1 MKIKFDKPLIDGLI
15 LSRPNRFI
23 FNVQIGDQIVEAH
36 CPSGG
41 TIAGLSRKNMQ
52 NLKCYLSDHGENTG
66 RRTRYTV
73 EAISLDDGVSYMGIN
88 QTRSNRYV
96 EQFLTDRKVREI
108 LSISDQIT
116 REKKL
121 RSSRIDFKVDDC
133 YIEVKTMVAEYY
145 CKSSDELAKLMKVG
159 TPSIDRMQ
167 KHIND
172 LAAEIEEFSARAA
185 VITVFQYDAP
195 TFKPPVDLDIYQ
207 DFVNDLRV
215 ARSKGLRQYQM
226 NIRITKEYAELISFF
241 ENETVE

>member
-1 MKIKFDKPLIDGLI
+1 MKIMFEQPLIDGLVV
-15 LSRPNRFI
+15 SRPNRFI
-23 FNVQIGDQIVEAH
+23 FNVQIDDQIVEAH
-36 CPSGG
+36 CASGG

-52 NLKCYLSDHGENTG
+52 NLKCYLSDHGENAN

-108 LSISDQIT
+108 LSISDQIK

-121 RSSRIDFKVDDC
+121 RSSRIDFKIDDC

-145 CKSSDELAKLMKVG
+145 CKPSDELAKLMKVG

-241 ENETVE
+241 ENETV

>member
-1 MKIKFDKPLIDGLI
+1 MKFIFDRPLIDGLI

-23 FNVQIGDQIVEAH
+23 FNVMLNDQIVEAH

-41 TIAGLSRKNMQ
+41 TIAGLSRKDMQ
-52 NLKCYLSDHGENTG
+52 NLKCYLSDHGEDTN

-73 EAISLDDGVSYMGIN
+73 EAVSLDDGQSYMGIN

-96 EQFLTDRKVREI
+96 EQFLTDTKVREI
-108 LSISDQIT
+108 LSISDRIT

-145 CKSSDELAKLMKVG
+145 CKPSDELAKLMKIRE
-159 TPSIDRMQ
+159 PSIDRMQ

-172 LAAEIEEFSARAA
+172 LAAEIEECSARAA

-195 TFKPPVDLDIYQ
+195 IFKPPIDREIYH
-207 DFVNDLRV
+207 DFVNDLKI
-215 ARSKGLRQYQM
+215 AKSKGLKQYQM
-226 NIRITKEYAELISFF
+226 NIRITKEYVELISFF
-241 ENETVE
+241 ENETV

>member
-1 MKIKFDKPLIDGLI
+1 MKLRFDKPLIDGLI
-15 LSRPNRFI
+15 ISRPNRFI
-23 FNVQIGDQIVEAH
+23 FNVQIDDQIVESH

-52 NLKCYLSDHGENTG
+52 NLKCYLNDHGENTG

-88 QTRSNRYV
+88 QTRSNKYV
-96 EQFLTDRKVREI
+96 EHFLTETKVREI

-145 CKSSDELAKLMKVG
+145 RKPSSALAELMKSG

-172 LAAEIEEFSARAA
+172 LVAAIEEFSARAA

-195 TFKPPVDLDIYQ
+195 TFEPPVDLEIYQ

-226 NIRITKEYAELISFF
+226 NIQITKEHVELISFF
-241 ENETVE
+241 ENETV

>member
-1 MKIKFDKPLIDGLI
+1 MKLEFDKPLIDGLI
-15 LSRPNRFI
+15 ISRPNRFI
-23 FNVQIGDQIVEAH
+23 FNVQIDDQIVEAH

-88 QTRSNRYV
+88 QTRSNKYV
-96 EQFLTDRKVREI
+96 EHFLTDTKVREI

-145 CKSSDELAKLMKVG
+145 RKPSSALAELMKSG

-172 LAAEIEEFSARAA
+172 LAAAIEEFSARAA
-185 VITVFQYDAP
+185 VITVFQYDAS
-195 TFKPPVDLDIYQ
+195 TFKPPIDLEIYQ
-207 DFVNDLRV
+207 DFVDDLRV

-226 NIRITKEYAELISFF
+226 NIQITKECVELISFF
-241 ENETVE
+241 ENETV

>member
-1 MKIKFDKPLIDGLI
+1 MKVMFEQPLIDGLI
-15 LSRPNRFI
+15 VSRPNRFI
-23 FNVQIGDQIVEAH
+23 FNVMIDGQIVEAH

-41 TIAGLSRKNMQ
+41 TIAGLSRKDMQ
-52 NLKCYLSDHGENTG
+52 NLKCYLSDHGENAN

-73 EAISLDDGVSYMGIN
+73 EAISLDDGKSYMGIN

-96 EQFLTDRKVREI
+96 EQFLADKKVRDL
-108 LSISDQIT
+108 LSISDKIT

-145 CKSSDELAKLMKVG
+145 CEPSEALAKLMKIRA
-159 TPSIDRMQ
+159 PSIDRMQ

-172 LAAEIEEFSARAA
+172 LAAEIEESSSRAA

-195 TFKPPVDLDIYQ
+195 IFKPPIDRDIYQ
-207 DFVNDLRV
+207 DFVNDLR
-215 ARSKGLRQYQM
+215 AAKSKGLKQYQM

-241 ENETVE
+241 ENETV